1 MPKGGELLSE
11 SHRSGILEVSPSY
24 FIDMHKLMRLL
35 LEFLR
40 EILQIR
46 QEFFVGF
53 YHSCD
58 MHDCGKAIIA

>member
-1 MPKGGELLSE
+1 MPKRGELLSE
-11 SHRSGILEVSPSY
+11 SHWSGILEVSPSY

-46 QEFFVGF
+46 Q
-53 YHSCD
+53 
-58 MHDCGKAIIA
+58 